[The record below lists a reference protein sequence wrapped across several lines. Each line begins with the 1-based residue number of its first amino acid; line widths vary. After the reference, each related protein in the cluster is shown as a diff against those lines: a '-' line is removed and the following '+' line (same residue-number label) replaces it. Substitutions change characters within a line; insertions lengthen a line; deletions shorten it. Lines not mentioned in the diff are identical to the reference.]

1 MSCCKDNLLLYL
13 KIEDHQ
19 KSDKLF
25 LEATKKTL
33 TTSLGFAEEQSNQAI
48 NYAAKHGKCLILEG
62 TMSEIGKITTIFAK
76 DHISA
81 VVETKSMK

>member
-19 KSDKLF
+19 RGDELF

-33 TTSLGFAEEQSNQAI
+33 TRSLDFAEEQANQAV
-48 NYAAKHGKCLILEG
+48 NYAAKHGRCLILEG
-62 TMSEIGKITTIFAK
+62 SMGEIGKATTNLAK
-76 DHISA
+76 NHISA
-81 VVETKSMK
+81 GVENQSMK